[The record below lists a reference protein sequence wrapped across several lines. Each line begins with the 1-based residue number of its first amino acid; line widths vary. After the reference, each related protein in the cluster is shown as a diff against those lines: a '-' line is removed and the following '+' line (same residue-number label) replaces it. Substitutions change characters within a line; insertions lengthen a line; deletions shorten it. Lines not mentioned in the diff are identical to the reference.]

1 MTRPLRKR
9 FGQHLLSNPNTINNI
24 VKVIHPKKDDRLIE
38 IGPGRGAISVPILKN
53 VGHLH
58 AIEIDRDIAKE
69 VAEQCKNIGTLEIHL
84 GDVLRFDFN
93 KLANHNKPIRIF
105 GNLPYNISTPLLF
118 HLLKFSD
125 CIIDMHFMLQKEVVD
140 RITALVSESNYS
152 RLSIMIQASY
162 RVESLFDISPN
173 EFTPPPKV
181 NSSFMRLKPTNEF
194 QHQIKDKVL
203 FAKLIETA
211 FQQRRKTIK
220 NSLSKVVTEEQ
231 LTKANIRAIQRPQEI
246 SIQQYISLS
255 NELAQSTSQQ
265 TRLDN

>member
-24 VKVIHPKKDDRLIE
+24 VKVIHPKKDDRLVE

-53 VGHLH
+53 VGNLY
-58 AIEIDRDIAKE
+58 AIEIDRDIARE
-69 VAEQCKNIGTLEIHL
+69 VAEQCKNIGELEIHL
-84 GDVLRFDFN
+84 GDVLGFDFH
-93 KLANHNKPIRIF
+93 KLANQNNPVRIF

-140 RITALVSESNYS
+140 RITALVGDSNYS

-162 RVESLFDISPN
+162 KVESLFDISPS

-181 NSSFMRLKPTNEF
+181 NSSFMRLKPTDKF
-194 QHQIKDKVL
+194 QNQIKDKII
-203 FAKLIETA
+203 FAKLVETA

-220 NSLSKVVTEEQ
+220 NSLSKVATEEQ
-231 LTKANIRAIQRPQEI
+231 LTKANIRPIQRPQEI
-246 SIQQYISLS
+246 SIQQYITLS
-255 NELAQSTSQQ
+255 NELALLTSQST
-265 TRLDN
+265 RLGN